1 MFGDFKAVNE
11 DFFTFDVGS
20 AMSLSL
26 LDPKEWTVQDAAM
39 ANRIVEGLFGV
50 VMATRSN
57 PTIRFDNNS
66 KIARYISENLQQKID

>member
-1 MFGDFKAVNE
+1 
-11 DFFTFDVGS
+11 
-20 AMSLSL
+20 MSLSL

-66 KIARYISENLQQKID
+66 KIARYVSENL